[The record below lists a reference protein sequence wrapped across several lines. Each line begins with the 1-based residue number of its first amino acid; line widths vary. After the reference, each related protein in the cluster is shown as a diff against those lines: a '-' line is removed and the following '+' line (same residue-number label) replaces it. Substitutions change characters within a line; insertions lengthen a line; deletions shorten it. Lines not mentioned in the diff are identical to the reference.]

1 MDDVWT
7 LDKTTTELKR
17 GSADYWIL
25 YVSEGASELVAG
37 TNMHCAMQGQ
47 AVIITMSNMD
57 IRMKPSRDFK
67 CDAVRIRDS
76 ASSELVRRYLIL
88 MNATDETINVI
99 VAGKQQKNLEAVLQ
113 RIQSAQSAE
122 NLLEE
127 LMIRLYR
134 AGPKAFSGAYA
145 NRTEIVSNVR
155 SRLEKEFDK
164 EFCLSGIAA
173 QYNMSVSYL
182 AHLFKEITGVS
193 IMRYLLNCRISAA
206 KEYLAQSIVPVKE
219 IAEKCGFNDASN
231 FGRTFKK
238 ELGCTPKQYRDQF
251 APVGNSEE

>member
-37 TNMHCAMQGQ
+37 TNMYCAMQGQ
-47 AVIITMSNMD
+47 AVIVTMSNMD

-67 CDAVRIRDS
+67 CNAVRIHDS
-76 ASSELVRRYLIL
+76 ASSELVRRYLHL
-88 MNATDETINVI
+88 MNAIDEPMNVI
-99 VAGKQQKNLEAVLQ
+99 AVGKQQQNIEAVLQ
-113 RIQSAQSAE
+113 KMQTAE
-122 NLLEE
+122 DAGSLEE
-127 LMIRLYR
+127 LLIRLYR
-134 AGPKAFSGAYA
+134 AGPKAMAGTYS
-145 NRTEIVSNVR
+145 NRSEIVSNVR
-155 SRLEKEFDK
+155 KRLEKEFSK

-173 QYNMSVSYL
+173 EYNMSVSYL

-193 IMRYLLNCRISAA
+193 IMRYLLNCRICAA
-206 KEYLAQSIVPVKE
+206 KEYLAQTIIPVKE

-238 ELGCTPKQYRDQF
+238 EMGCTPKQYRDQL
-251 APVGNSEE
+251 ASAAHSME